1 LKIEVGKVYKYN
13 DAVAGEMIVIVR
25 EIDIPSSGI
34 FTCEVFNSKLKYRH
48 DCGGFF
54 KEPIGWYCNYD
65 YFIREIKDKSELL
78 MEMLE

>member
-1 LKIEVGKVYKYN
+1 MKIEVGKVYKYN
-13 DAVAGEMIVIVR
+13 DAIAGEMIVIVR
-25 EIDIPSSGI
+25 AVDTRNI
-34 FTCEVFNSKLKYRH
+34 FSCEVINSKLKYRH

-78 MEMLE
+78 MEMLD